1 MNIPIR
7 GNCVTTTVHHHHW
20 LFFRACLTK
29 FFVYRWPGFSWSIGL
44 FTFWPPLST
53 KLYWP
58 NLSKHLKR
66 LIESTYTTMA
76 FTLISLLLIL
86 ANDIER
92 NPGPGSG
99 GGGNG
104 TNSGVDR
111 KCDKLER
118 LVTEVQREVKN
129 LKKAVDSVSGQMDA
143 QTVRERP
150 KMASLIEEINV
161 IKETMSVQV
170 KK

>member
-1 MNIPIR
+1 
-7 GNCVTTTVHHHHW
+7 
-20 LFFRACLTK
+20 
-29 FFVYRWPGFSWSIGL
+29 
-44 FTFWPPLST
+44 
-53 KLYWP
+53 
-58 NLSKHLKR
+58 
-66 LIESTYTTMA
+66 MA

-99 GGGNG
+99 GGGGGSGN
-104 TNSGVDR
+104 NSSGLDR

-129 LKKAVDSVSGQMDA
+129 LKKSVDSVSSQMDA

-170 KK
+170 KKTCLKTHFLGIFDDSKKG

>member
-1 MNIPIR
+1 
-7 GNCVTTTVHHHHW
+7 
-20 LFFRACLTK
+20 
-29 FFVYRWPGFSWSIGL
+29 
-44 FTFWPPLST
+44 
-53 KLYWP
+53 
-58 NLSKHLKR
+58 
-66 LIESTYTTMA
+66 MA

-99 GGGNG
+99 GTGNG
-104 TNSGVDR
+104 NNSTSGIDR

-129 LKKAVDSVSGQMDA
+129 LKKSVDSVSGQMDA

-170 KK
+170 KINK

>member
-1 MNIPIR
+1 
-7 GNCVTTTVHHHHW
+7 
-20 LFFRACLTK
+20 
-29 FFVYRWPGFSWSIGL
+29 
-44 FTFWPPLST
+44 
-53 KLYWP
+53 
-58 NLSKHLKR
+58 
-66 LIESTYTTMA
+66 MA

-99 GGGNG
+99 GGGSGN
-104 TNSGVDR
+104 NSGGLDR

-129 LKKAVDSVSGQMDA
+129 LKKSVDSVSSQMDA

-170 KK
+170 KKKPVV

>member
-1 MNIPIR
+1 
-7 GNCVTTTVHHHHW
+7 
-20 LFFRACLTK
+20 
-29 FFVYRWPGFSWSIGL
+29 
-44 FTFWPPLST
+44 
-53 KLYWP
+53 
-58 NLSKHLKR
+58 
-66 LIESTYTTMA
+66 MA

-170 KK
+170 KKTCLKTHFLGIFDDSKIG

>member
-1 MNIPIR
+1 
-7 GNCVTTTVHHHHW
+7 
-20 LFFRACLTK
+20 
-29 FFVYRWPGFSWSIGL
+29 
-44 FTFWPPLST
+44 
-53 KLYWP
+53 
-58 NLSKHLKR
+58 
-66 LIESTYTTMA
+66 MA

-99 GGGNG
+99 GGGGGGSGN
-104 TNSGVDR
+104 NSSGLDR

-129 LKKAVDSVSGQMDA
+129 LKKSVDSVSSQMDA

-170 KK
+170 KQA